1 MPDLNNKQ
9 QTAIKREKAERR
21 FEAHLG
27 IYLIVNAMLAG
38 IRALSGARRALAV
51 RTMLWWGIGLAYHGW
66 TVYRKKPTQEHEV
79 AAKPMG
85 AGTENGG
92 GRGSAER

>member
-9 QTAIKREKAERR
+9 QAAIKREKPERR

-51 RTMLWWGIGLAYHGW
+51 RTML
-66 TVYRKKPTQEHEV
+66 
-79 AAKPMG
+79 
-85 AGTENGG
+85 
-92 GRGSAER
+92 